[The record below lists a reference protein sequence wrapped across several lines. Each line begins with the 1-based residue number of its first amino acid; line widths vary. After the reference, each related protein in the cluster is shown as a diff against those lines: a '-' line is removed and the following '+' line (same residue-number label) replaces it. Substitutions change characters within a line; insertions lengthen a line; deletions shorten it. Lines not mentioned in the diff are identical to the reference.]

1 MVNKEDRILKKE
13 VQESMI
19 IRNLQTAK
27 ELEEVRRLEAIIWSM
42 EDSVPVNQSV
52 AVVKNGGFILGAFY
66 KNVLIGFQYS
76 FPGYDGNKVY
86 LVSHSLGIHPDYRKF
101 GIGEKLKI
109 AQKDTALV
117 MGYDR
122 ITWTYDPLETV
133 NGNLNIHKLG
143 AIAKEY
149 IPNVY
154 GEMADNLNAGIPT
167 DRFLVEW
174 HLNEQ
179 NKVNVKQVYVKEAN
193 IPYALYTNVIDNFP
207 FPEKTD
213 LSLHSPHIFVPVPGQ
228 FQEIK
233 RADFQL
239 AKEWREKT
247 GEVFF
252 HYLSQGWVV
261 SDLVKDNRHIGQYLY
276 LLENG
281 GQGNGN

>member
-1 MVNKEDRILKKE
+1 MVNMGEKILKKE
-13 VQESMI
+13 VQELMI

-27 ELEEVRRLEAIIWSM
+27 ELEEVRRLEAMIWSM
-42 EDSVPVNQSV
+42 EDSVPVNQS
-52 AVVKNGGFILGAFY
+52 AAAVKNGGFILGAFY
-66 KNVLIGFQYS
+66 KNELIGFQYS
-76 FPGYDGNKVY
+76 FPGYDRNKVY

-109 AQKDTALV
+109 AQKETALE

-179 NKVNVKQVYVKEAN
+179 NKVNVKHVYVKEAN
-193 IPYALYTNVIDNFP
+193 IPYALYTNEIDNFP

-213 LSLHSPHIFVPVPGQ
+213 LSLHDPHIFVPVPAQ

-233 RADFQL
+233 RADLQL
-239 AKEWREKT
+239 AKKWREKT
-247 GEVFF
+247 GEVFS

-281 GQGNGN
+281 EQGNGN